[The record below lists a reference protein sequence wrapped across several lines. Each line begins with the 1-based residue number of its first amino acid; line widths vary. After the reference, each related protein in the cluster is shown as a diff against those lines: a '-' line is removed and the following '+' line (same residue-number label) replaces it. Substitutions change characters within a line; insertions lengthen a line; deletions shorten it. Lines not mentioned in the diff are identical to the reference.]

1 MIFSII
7 TCSPG
12 DRKAGIAPPTDH
24 RAQWTDHNAQW
35 TDHNAQWTDHNA
47 QWTDHNAQGI
57 DHNAQGIDHNAQGI
71 DHNAQWTDNNAQWID
86 HNAQWIDHN
95 AQWTNGEIFPDY
107 SGVTVPVNIAPLN
120 FSIKTKQKAVAVFRY
135 NDYSFT
141 VSSNGEGNFTIP
153 VRKWQMLLSLSKG
166 DRFEVNVTI
175 RGAEYKSFGIN
186 VAPEPVDD
194 YIAYRLI
201 EPGYVVWNRMG
212 IYQRELG
219 TYRQSAVYENRLTDN
234 NCVNCHS
241 FCRHNPD
248 RMLLHFRAK
257 HAGTVIIDGNDI
269 EVLDTKTDKT
279 ISPLVYPSWHPS
291 GRFVAFSVNNTRQ
304 IIHQQQRVEVFDTE
318 SDVVVYD
325 VRKKTILTA
334 PQIFSE
340 SDLET
345 FPTFSADGR
354 RLYFCSAPRCA
365 IPDSTQHL
373 KYSLCSIAFD
383 PATAT
388 FGSQVDTLFGGERRN
403 GSIPAHEHSYSVSF
417 PRISPD
423 GRFLICTV
431 SSYGTFP
438 IWHRDA
444 DLYLIDLASG
454 EGRFLDNANSDDAES
469 YHSWSSNSRWLVF
482 SSRRLDG
489 LYTRPYFVYIN
500 ERGEA
505 AKPFLLPQKSP
516 EMYYAALLK
525 SYNIPEFV
533 TGKIPLKG
541 YVVAK
546 KAKDEKEK
554 RKIKF
559 ELLKNNKL

>member
-1 MIFSII
+1 MIFSIVA
-7 TCSPG
+7 CSPG
-12 DRKAGIAPPTDH
+12 DRSADIAPPV
-24 RAQWTDHNAQW
+24 
-35 TDHNAQWTDHNA
+35 
-47 QWTDHNAQGI
+47 
-57 DHNAQGIDHNAQGI
+57 
-71 DHNAQWTDNNAQWID
+71 
-86 HNAQWIDHN
+86 
-95 AQWTNGEIFPDY
+95 NGDIFPDY
-107 SGVTVPVNIAPLN
+107 AGVTVPVNIAPLN
-120 FSIKTKQKAVAVFRY
+120 FSVKTKQKAVAVFRY
-135 NDYSFT
+135 SDFSFT
-141 VSSNGEGNFTIP
+141 VSSNDDGNFTIP
-153 VRKWQMLLSLSKG
+153 VRKWRTLLSLSKG

-201 EPGYVVWNRMG
+201 EPGYVVWNMMG

-219 TYRQSAVYENRLTDN
+219 TYRQSAVYENRLTDR

-241 FCRHNPD
+241 FCRRNPN
-248 RMLLHFRAK
+248 RMLLHLRAK

-279 ISPLVYPSWHPS
+279 VSPLVYPSWHPS
-291 GRFVAFSVNNTRQ
+291 GRFVAFSVNNTNQ
-304 IIHQQQRVEVFDTE
+304 MIHQQQRVEVFDTE

-325 VRKKTILTA
+325 VRKKTILAT

-340 SDLET
+340 SCLET

-373 KYSLCSIAFD
+373 KYNLCSIAFD

-388 FGSQVDTLFGGERRN
+388 FGNEVDTLCHAEKQGM
-403 GSIPAHEHSYSVSF
+403 SVSF

-423 GRFLICTV
+423 GRFLVCTV

-438 IWHRDA
+438 VWHRDA

-454 EGRFLDNANSDDAES
+454 EGRFLDNANSDDSES

-505 AKPFLLPQKSP
+505 AKPFLLPQKDP
-516 EMYYAALLK
+516 ETYYAALLK

-533 TGKIPLKG
+533 TGKIPDRAA
-541 YVVAK
+541 VVAS
-546 KAKDEKEK
+546 KAKDAKEK
-554 RKIKF
+554 RKSKF
-559 ELLKNNKL
+559 EIRMIF